1 MLLIVPTPV
10 WNLGDITVR
19 GLDLLKNTTH
29 IICETTAS
37 CIKLLQHYQI
47 NHKEKKLLHLSSF
60 TSPWQLGWFLELC
73 SKQDVVLVS
82 DAWTPWLSDPAK
94 SLTKWCREAN
104 IWFEVLPWATAL
116 IPAVVSTFD
125 DTTHFEFLWF
135 LPQKKGRQTI
145 LKSFK
150 DIDHAI
156 FFYESVHRVEKLLK
170 ELVVLEFAGTV
181 HIHREL
187 SKRFEQ
193 KIHGS
198 ASELL
203 QAITDKKIALKW
215 EFVIWITR
223 HQHPLLSNII
233 PHAD

>member
-1 MLLIVPTPV
+1 M
-10 WNLGDITVR
+10 
-19 GLDLLKNTTH
+19 
-29 IICETTAS
+29 
-37 CIKLLQHYQI
+37 
-47 NHKEKKLLHLSSF
+47 
-60 TSPWQLGWFLELC
+60 
-73 SKQDVVLVS
+73 
-82 DAWTPWLSDPAK
+82 
-94 SLTKWCREAN
+94 
-104 IWFEVLPWATAL
+104 
-116 IPAVVSTFD
+116 
-125 DTTHFEFLWF
+125 
-135 LPQKKGRQTI
+135 PQKKGRQTI

-203 QAITDKKIALKW
+203 QAITDKKIALK
-215 EFVIWITR
+215 
-223 HQHPLLSNII
+223 
-233 PHAD
+233 